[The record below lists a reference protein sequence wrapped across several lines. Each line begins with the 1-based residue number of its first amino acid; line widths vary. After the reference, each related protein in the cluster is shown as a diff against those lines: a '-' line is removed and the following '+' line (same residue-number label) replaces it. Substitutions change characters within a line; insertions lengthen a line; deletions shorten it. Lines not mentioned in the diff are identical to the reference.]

1 MQKLFPII
9 GVALVLSACTSPKQT
24 TNNAPLDMQA
34 VNAYQAKVNSGNT
47 VSTKYKVVD
56 PKPTDNVLDASDSVP
71 KMKVY
76 YERRRPSVIVEPSF
90 GYYRGWH

>member
-1 MQKLFPII
+1 
-9 GVALVLSACTSPKQT
+9 
-24 TNNAPLDMQA
+24 MQA
-34 VNAYQAKVNSGNT
+34 VNVYQAKVNSGNT

-76 YERRRPSVIVEPSF
+76 YERRPSIIVEPSF
-90 GYYRGWH
+90 GYYRGWHW

>member
-1 MQKLFPII
+1 MQKLFSII
-9 GVALVLSACTSPKQT
+9 GVALVLSACTSPKQV
-24 TNNAPLDMQA
+24 TNNAPLDMQT
-34 VNAYQAKVNSGNT
+34 VNAYQVKVNSGNT
-47 VSTKYKVVD
+47 VSAKYKVVD

>member
-1 MQKLFPII
+1 MLIK
-9 GVALVLSACTSPKQT
+9 
-24 TNNAPLDMQA
+24 
-34 VNAYQAKVNSGNT
+34 AKVNSGNT

-76 YERRRPSVIVEPSF
+76 YERRPSIIVEPSF
-90 GYYRGWH
+90 GYYRGLALIIKNTLFFDRTFCVFF

>member
-1 MQKLFPII
+1 MQKLFSII
-9 GVALVLSACTSPKQT
+9 GVALVLSACTSPKQV
-24 TNNAPLDMQA
+24 TNNAPLDMQT
-34 VNAYQAKVNSGNT
+34 VNAYQVKVNSGNT
-47 VSTKYKVVD
+47 VSAKYKVVD
-56 PKPTDNVLDASDSVP
+56 PKPTDNVLDASDSTP

>member
-76 YERRRPSVIVEPSF
+76 YERRPSIIVEPSF